1 MKRKILV
8 IEDEKTT
15 LNSIVEFL
23 LSEGFD
29 AIGSEN
35 GRKGIE
41 LAQKHLPDLII
52 CDILMP
58 ELDGYDVLTYLQQ
71 DAETAAIPFI
81 FLTATTDSSS
91 FRLGMEMGADDYLR
105 KPVTSAELRAAIA
118 SRLRKQEATENGYL
132 SLSTT
137 LIELQNSYDQLVL
150 EHKQILNEAELVK
163 QKHEYSEQR
172 YQQVLTQNAVL
183 TNQIKQE
190 QQHNTECRINLAQK
204 EVDLAKQDNQ
214 ILMLEEQ
221 NAKLV
226 KQVEELQR
234 QKAQAEAKSWQ
245 KMAEKLDS
253 LSSSLKSLSAKDR
266 GSKQ

>member
-29 AIGSEN
+29 AIGAEN
-35 GRKGIE
+35 GRMGIE
-41 LAQKHLPDLII
+41 LAQKHLPALII

-71 DAETAAIPFI
+71 DRETASIPFI

-118 SRLRKQEATENGYL
+118 SR
-132 SLSTT
+132 
-137 LIELQNSYDQLVL
+137 
-150 EHKQILNEAELVK
+150 
-163 QKHEYSEQR
+163 
-172 YQQVLTQNAVL
+172 
-183 TNQIKQE
+183 
-190 QQHNTECRINLAQK
+190 
-204 EVDLAKQDNQ
+204 
-214 ILMLEEQ
+214 
-221 NAKLV
+221 
-226 KQVEELQR
+226 
-234 QKAQAEAKSWQ
+234 
-245 KMAEKLDS
+245 
-253 LSSSLKSLSAKDR
+253 
-266 GSKQ
+266 

>member
-29 AIGSEN
+29 AIGAEN
-35 GRKGIE
+35 GRLGIE
-41 LAQKHLPDLII
+41 LAQKHLPALII

-71 DAETAAIPFI
+71 DRETASIPFI

-118 SRLRKQEATENGYL
+118 SRLRKQEVSIQNYSIPEVTAQQKPLATSDQLQEYN
-132 SLSTT
+132 
-137 LIELQNSYDQLVL
+137 EAQNSLFSFLFQGVKPSISRLNTEISEFRETLTDTKQQEHLANL
-150 EHKQILNEAELVK
+150 EHEFARILAVVNQVSELHQILTPE
-163 QKHEYSEQR
+163 
-172 YQQVLTQNAVL
+172 
-183 TNQIKQE
+183 
-190 QQHNTECRINLAQK
+190 NTKILAQ
-204 EVDLAKQDNQ
+204 LN
-214 ILMLEEQ
+214 LF
-221 NAKLV
+221 
-226 KQVEELQR
+226 
-234 QKAQAEAKSWQ
+234 
-245 KMAEKLDS
+245 DS
-253 LSSSLKSLSAKDR
+253 DSSH
-266 GSKQ
+266 

>member
-8 IEDEKTT
+8 IEDERTT

-35 GRKGIE
+35 GREGIE
-41 LAQKHLPDLII
+41 LAQKHLPALII

-71 DAETAAIPFI
+71 DPETAAIPFI

-118 SRLRKQEATENGYL
+118 SRLRKQEATKH
-132 SLSTT
+132 
-137 LIELQNSYDQLVL
+137 SYTFTEPVVQEEPLDANPEQL
-150 EHKQILNEAELVK
+150 KD
-163 QKHEYSEQR
+163 YSE
-172 YQQVLTQNAVL
+172 
-183 TNQIKQE
+183 
-190 QQHNTECRINLAQK
+190 AQ
-204 EVDLAKQDNQ
+204 
-214 ILMLEEQ
+214 
-221 NAKLV
+221 
-226 KQVEELQR
+226 
-234 QKAQAEAKSWQ
+234 
-245 KMAEKLDS
+245 
-253 LSSSLKSLSAKDR
+253 SSLFKFLLQGVKPSVSRLNQEMSDLRKTLTDSQQQEHLDNLEQEFARLLAVVNQVSELHKILTPENTKILSQFDFFQTK
-266 GSKQ
+266 